1 MTNEAVK
8 VVEVKEKTWLE
19 SIGSTFVGIVIIIVA
34 GLIVYF
40 GHFFISSGLLPV
52 FRICGYIGML
62 IGVGIV
68 GVAMY
73 QTRKVEKE
81 PNTPVTCPFCDA
93 TNLFF
98 GYPTKDFVCESC
110 SRTVHFENGQMIP
123 VRNIVCQACRT
134 EHRVPM
140 NILRYVCDRC
150 NRPLKLSADP
160 TQKVAAASNAQN
172 EAMMHNYDVLL
183 IGYDRRHETAT
194 AMKIQN
200 IMTVNLPD
208 ARKILASASEKA
220 PVPISWG
227 EPLRKAE
234 ALRRQFEDLGATVSV
249 RPSADGTPT
258 ASSSKR
264 GT

>member
-1 MTNEAVK
+1 MTDEAVK
-8 VVEVKEKTWLE
+8 VVEVKERTWLE
-19 SIGSTFVGIVIIIVA
+19 SIGSGLVGGAIMLVA

-40 GHFFISSGLLPV
+40 GTFFVQGNLRSTLRTCGFFGL
-52 FRICGYIGML
+52 IIGA
-62 IGVGIV
+62 IIV
-68 GVAMY
+68 CVAIY
-73 QTRKVEKE
+73 QARKVETE
-81 PNTPVTCPFCDA
+81 PNTPFTCPFCDA

-98 GYPTKDFVCESC
+98 GNPTKDFECEAC
-110 SRTVHFENGQMIP
+110 NRTVHFENGQMIP

-150 NRPLKLSADP
+150 NRPLKLSSDP
-160 TQKVAAASNAQN
+160 TQKVAVASNAQN
-172 EAMMHNYDVLL
+172 EAMQHNYDVLL
-183 IGYDRRHETAT
+183 IAFDRRHETAT

-220 PVPISWG
+220 PIPISWG

-234 ALRRQFEDLGATVSV
+234 ALRRQFEELGATVSV
-249 RPSADGTPT
+249 RPSAEGTPT
-258 ASSSKR
+258 AASRK
-264 GT
+264 G

>member
-8 VVEVKEKTWLE
+8 VVEVKERTWLE
-19 SIGSTFVGIVIIIVA
+19 SIGSGFVGSVIFVIA
-34 GLIVYF
+34 GLLVYF
-40 GHFFISSGLLPV
+40 GHFFISSNILPA
-52 FRICGYIGML
+52 FRAFGYLGMVLGIGI
-62 IGVGIV
+62 IGV
-68 GVAMY
+68 ALY

-81 PNTPVTCPFCDA
+81 PNTPFTCPFCDA
-93 TNLFF
+93 TNQFF

-110 SRTVHFENGQMIP
+110 TRTVHFENGQMIP
-123 VRNIVCQACRT
+123 VRTIVCQACRT

-160 TQKVAAASNAQN
+160 TQKVASASNAQN

-183 IGYDRRHETAT
+183 IGFDRRHETAT

-220 PVPISWG
+220 PIPISWG

-249 RPSADGTPT
+249 RPSEEGTPT
-258 ASSSKR
+258 ATSRR
-264 GT
+264 GG